1 MSGIF
6 SGGDAEGAR
15 AQNMTAKCGKS
26 NGDRI
31 CFDIWINRPKFV
43 NRIRV
48 DRSAGSGVRRRVAS
62 QSAEERRGEGQ
73 IPIVK

>member
-15 AQNMTAKCGKS
+15 AQNMTVICGKS

-48 DRSAGSGVRRRVAS
+48 DRRAGSGDRRRVAS